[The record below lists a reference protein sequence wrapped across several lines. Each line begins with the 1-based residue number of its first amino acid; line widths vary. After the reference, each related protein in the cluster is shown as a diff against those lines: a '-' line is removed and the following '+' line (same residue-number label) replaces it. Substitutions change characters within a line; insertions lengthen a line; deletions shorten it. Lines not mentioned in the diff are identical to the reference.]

1 VRVTDTP
8 NAADPSHCAFREYY
22 AIAVAE
28 KKVAVP
34 APPRVLFGFVR
45 EPR

>member
-8 NAADPSHCAFREYY
+8 NAADPERIVCREYD
-22 AIAVAE
+22 AIA
-28 KKVAVP
+28 VAVP